1 MTYYHS
7 AKQRRMDSARFRK
20 YNPSMTGTPAQA
32 PCIRKYR
39 PDDLTCLHRIDQIC
53 FAADIAYSRGE
64 LLFYLRHPGS
74 ITLIAESGDKII
86 GFALGRVLR
95 SGQAHVL
102 TLDVL
107 PEARRQGIGTL
118 LMQTLHHEFKSRVVS
133 LVVLEVSAMNP
144 AARRL
149 YEGLQYR
156 VVETLHGYYNGRE
169 DAYRMI
175 LSL

>member
-1 MTYYHS
+1 MTH
-7 AKQRRMDSARFRK
+7 A
-20 YNPSMTGTPAQA
+20 PAQA

-39 PDDLTCLHRIDQIC
+39 PNDLTCLHRIDQIC

-64 LLFYLRHPGS
+64 LLFYLKHPGS
-74 ITLIAESGDKII
+74 VTLIAESHDRIV
-86 GFALGRVLR
+86 GFAVGRVLQN
-95 SGQAHVL
+95 GLAHVL

-107 PEARRQGIGTL
+107 PEARRHGVGTL
-118 LMQTLHHEFKSRVVS
+118 LMQTLHDEFKSRVVS
-133 LVVLEVSAMNP
+133 LVVLEVSTVNT
-144 AARRL
+144 AAQRL